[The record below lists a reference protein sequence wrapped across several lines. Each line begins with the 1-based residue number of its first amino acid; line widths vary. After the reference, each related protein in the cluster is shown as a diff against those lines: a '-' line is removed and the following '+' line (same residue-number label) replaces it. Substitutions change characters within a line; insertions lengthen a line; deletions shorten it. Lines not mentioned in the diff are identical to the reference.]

1 MNFFYDVNKFKKQLA
16 HYKQN
21 RSKYLGIKPTVDEA
35 WCIRERDV
43 VACLKKAVLI
53 RDGLI
58 W

>member
-1 MNFFYDVNKFKKQLA
+1 MIFFYDVNKFQKQLS

-21 RSKYLGIKPTVDEA
+21 RSKYIGIKPTADES

-43 VACLKKAVLI
+43 VTCLNRAVLI

-58 W
+58 N

>member
-1 MNFFYDVNKFKKQLA
+1 MKFEKELK
-16 HYKQN
+16 HYKEN
-21 RSKYLGIKPTVDEA
+21 RGKFNGIKPTFDGM

-58 W
+58 G

>member
-1 MNFFYDVNKFKKQLA
+1 MNFEKQLK
-16 HYKQN
+16 HYRQN
-21 RSKYLGIKPTVDEA
+21 RSKYGGIKPTIDSM

-58 W
+58 N